1 MAKEKEIERPSTI
14 DYDHVELIL
23 KEADKYSLRWEVE
36 QTAKVYVDRDNL
48 PIVDAHWN
56 AYHDWVK

>member
-1 MAKEKEIERPSTI
+1 MAKEKIESPSAI

-48 PIVDAHWN
+48 SIVDAHWN